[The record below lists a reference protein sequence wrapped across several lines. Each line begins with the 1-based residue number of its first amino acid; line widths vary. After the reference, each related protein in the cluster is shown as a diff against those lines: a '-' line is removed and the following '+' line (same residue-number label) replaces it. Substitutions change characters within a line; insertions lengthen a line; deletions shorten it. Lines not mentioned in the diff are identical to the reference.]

1 MCDDDTLDPAVHLPE
16 VKRLVSEAFDRLLA
30 VDHLLVSGLP
40 IDPEDIEG
48 FEVALT
54 AAIAIDDRAEDLRH
68 EISAVLDALKRR
80 LDTEDWQVV
89 LTLETAQN
97 ERSLVLARVA
107 WTLGRRTRRER
118 QGLTGISE
126 SRE

>member
-1 MCDDDTLDPAVHLPE
+1 MLS
-16 VKRLVSEAFDRLLA
+16 LVSEAFDRLLA
-30 VDHLLVSGLP
+30 VDHLLACGVP
-40 IDPEDIEG
+40 IDAEDIEG

-80 LDTEDWQVV
+80 LDTEDLQVV
-89 LTLETAQN
+89 LTLEPAQN

-107 WTLGRRTRRER
+107 WTLGRRAPHRRE
-118 QGLTGISE
+118 
-126 SRE
+126 